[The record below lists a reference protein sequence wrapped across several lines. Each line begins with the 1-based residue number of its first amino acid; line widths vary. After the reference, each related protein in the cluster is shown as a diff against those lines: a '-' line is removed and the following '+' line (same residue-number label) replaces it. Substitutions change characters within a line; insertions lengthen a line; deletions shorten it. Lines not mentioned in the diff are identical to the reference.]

1 MSEVVEKFRPLFSPR
16 SIAFVGASNTV
27 TKWGFLILFNLIDG
41 GYKGKVYPINPREQE
56 VMGLRAYPT
65 IGDVPEPIDLAIVV
79 VPPAQVLPVIRQC
92 IEKRI
97 PAGVV
102 ITAGF
107 GELGEKEREMELEMV
122 RLARSGGMILAG
134 PNCAGV
140 LNSHLSLYA
149 LMPPFFPKAGEIS
162 MCSQSGNVGASML
175 RFSLHREMGF
185 SKFISTGNEAD
196 LHTEDYLEY
205 FAEDP
210 QTRVV
215 LSYMEGPHDGRRLFE
230 AARAVAKKK
239 PIVMIKSGR
248 TLAGEKAA
256 RSHTGSLAGS
266 DAVFDVMCKQAGITR
281 VEDIEQMF
289 DTGRAMLR
297 QPLPRGNRVA
307 IVAAGGGW
315 GVLAADACSR
325 VGLDVV
331 KLRPETL
338 EALDEI
344 LPAWWSRNNP
354 IDLVAGLRPGD
365 FINSIETMLRCDY
378 VDAVMALGGIGFSTV
393 RADGFRKSSHAGR
406 YNLVQL
412 SDLFT
417 QDDMNT
423 ALGLVRLIDTYG
435 KPIII
440 ATETVVGARPNRNP
454 PVLAIEEAGVIVYP
468 TPDRAAKVLA
478 RMVER
483 SRWLDSLQERFS
495 NAE

>member
-1 MSEVVEKFRPLFSPR
+1 MSKVLQRLSPVFNPR
-16 SIAFVGASNTV
+16 SIAFVGASNSV
-27 TKWGFLILFNLIDG
+27 TKWGFLILFNLLDG
-41 GYKGKVYPINPREQE
+41 GYQGRVYPVNPRERE
-56 VMGLRAYPT
+56 VMGVTAYPS
-65 IGDVPEPIDLAIVV
+65 ILDVPDAVDLAIIV
-79 VPPAQVLPVIRQC
+79 VPPPQVLPVIRQC
-92 IEKRI
+92 VEKKV

-107 GELGEKEREMELEMV
+107 GELGEKEKDLERQMVEL
-122 RLARSGGMILAG
+122 AHGGGMVLAG

-140 LNSHLSLYA
+140 LNAHLSLYC
-149 LMPPFFPKAGEIS
+149 LMPPFFPKPGDIS

-205 FAEDP
+205 FGEDP
-210 QTRVV
+210 QTNVI
-215 LSYMEGPHDGRRLFE
+215 LSYLEGPHDGRRLFQT
-230 AARAVAKKK
+230 ARSVAKKK
-239 PIVMIKSGR
+239 PIVLIKSGR
-248 TLAGEKAA
+248 TAAGEKAA

-266 DAVFDVMCKQAGITR
+266 DEIFDVMCRQAGIIR

-289 DTGRAMLR
+289 DTGRAFQR
-297 QPLPRGNRVA
+297 QPLPKGKRVA

-331 KLRPETL
+331 RLRPETL

-344 LPAWWSRNNP
+344 LPSWWSRNNP
-354 IDLVAGLRPGD
+354 IDLVAGLKPGD
-365 FINSIETMLRCDY
+365 FINSIEVMLRCDY

-393 RADGFRKSSHAGR
+393 RAQGFRKSCHAER
-406 YNLVQL
+406 YNLIHL
-412 SDLFT
+412 SELFVGE
-417 QDDMNT
+417 DMRT
-423 ALGLVRLIDTYG
+423 ARGIIELIDTYQ
-435 KPIII
+435 KPVIV
-440 ATETVVGARPNRNP
+440 ASETSIGARPNLNP
-454 PVLAIEEAGVIVYP
+454 PVLAIEEAGVMVYP

-483 SRWLDSLQERFS
+483 ALYLRNGETQE
-495 NAE
+495 

>member
-1 MSEVVEKFRPLFSPR
+1 MSELLQKFSPMFSPR

-27 TKWGFLILFNLIDG
+27 TKWGFLILFNLLDG
-41 GYKGKVYPINPREQE
+41 GYEGKVYPINPREQE
-56 VMGLRAYPT
+56 VMGIPAYPR
-65 IGDVPEPIDLAIVV
+65 ILDVPDTIDLAIVV
-79 VPPAQVLPVIRQC
+79 VPPPQVLPVIRQC
-92 IEKRI
+92 LEKRI

-107 GELGEKEREMELEMV
+107 GELGEKEKEMEREMV
-122 RLARSGGMILAG
+122 RLARSGGMLLAG

-140 LNSHLSLYA
+140 LNSHLNLFC
-149 LMPPFFPKAGEIS
+149 LMPPFFPKPGEIS

-175 RFSLHREMGF
+175 RFSSHRNLGF

-196 LHTEDYLEY
+196 LHTEDYLQY
-205 FAEDP
+205 FGDDP
-210 QTRVV
+210 QTRVI
-215 LSYMEGPHDGRRLFE
+215 LSYMEGPHDGRRLFG
-230 AARAVAKKK
+230 AAAAVSKKK

-248 TLAGEKAA
+248 TAAGEKAA

-266 DAVFDVMCKQAGITR
+266 DAIFDAMCKQSGITR
-281 VEDIEQMF
+281 VDDIEEMF
-289 DTGRAMLR
+289 DTSRAFLR
-297 QPLPRGNRVA
+297 QPLPRGSRVA

-331 KLRPETL
+331 QLRPETL
-338 EALDEI
+338 ETLDEI

-365 FINSIETMLRCDY
+365 FINCIETMLRCDY

-393 RADGFRKSSHAGR
+393 RAHGFQRSPHAPR
-406 YNLVQL
+406 YNLVEL
-412 SDLFT
+412 SNLFIEE
-417 QDDMNT
+417 DMKT
-423 ALGLVRLIDTYG
+423 ARGIIELIDRHH
-435 KPIII
+435 KPVIV
-440 ATETVVGARPNRNP
+440 ATETVVGARPDRNP
-454 PVLAIEEAGVIVYP
+454 PVLMLEDAGVLVYP

-483 SRWLDSLQERFS
+483 SRYLKNGGTL
-495 NAE
+495 